1 MSVAP
6 VDRGRRARRRAA
18 ARATTSYAAGPP
30 PPVGKVVRQPRW
42 IPRYRLVLVAADAAL
57 ISLAGLVAMVVDGI
71 RDASVRGVS
80 YPVLVA
86 ALVPVWLVM
95 LGASRAYEPRFV
107 GVGSDEFR
115 RVFDASVRLLA
126 VVAAVAFA
134 LALPLSRSFVGLVF
148 PLGTALLLGGRY
160 AARKVLHQARKAGR
174 ASHRVLAVGTR
185 DAVAELVREAR
196 LAPYAG
202 FVVVGACVPETE
214 APLDVDGEAVPVV
227 GVPIDAAEHV
237 ATVDADTVAV
247 AGGWAMGTD
256 GVRRLS
262 WQLEGTGVD
271 LVVAPALTNVA
282 GPRISIRPVAGLPL
296 LHVEEPELTGA
307 RRLFKE
313 AFDRTLSVLIL
324 LAALPAMAVI
334 AVAIKTTSPGPVFFK
349 QRRVGQNG
357 REFTLWK
364 FRSMRPDA
372 EAVREE
378 LLDRNEHDG
387 VLFKIKKDPRVT
399 PVGRVLRRLSL
410 DELPQIVNVVRGDMS
425 LVGPRPPLPAEVA
438 AYRSDV
444 RRRLLVK
451 PGLTGLW
458 QVSGRSDLTWEESV
472 RLDLHYVE
480 NWSVALDAMILWKT
494 VGAVLR
500 GRGAY

>member
-6 VDRGRRARRRAA
+6 AERGRRARRRDAA
-18 ARATTSYAAGPP
+18 VERDGLGL
-30 PPVGKVVRQPRW
+30 PVSVPAVVRQPAWVR
-42 IPRYRLVLVAADAAL
+42 RYTLVLVALDAAL
-57 ISLAGLVAMVVDGI
+57 VGVAGLVAIAVDG
-71 RDASVRGVS
+71 AAGATLRGVT

-86 ALVPVWLVM
+86 GLVPVWLVM

-126 VVAAVAFA
+126 VVATVAFA
-134 LALPLSRSFVGLVF
+134 AALPLSRSFVALVF
-148 PLGTALLLGGRY
+148 PLGTVLLLLGRY
-160 AARKVLHQARKAGR
+160 AARKTLHKLRWSGR
-174 ASHRVLAVGTR
+174 ATHRVLAVGTR
-185 DAVAELVREAR
+185 DAVEELVREAR

-202 FVVVGACVPETE
+202 FRVVGACVPDTE
-214 APLDVDGEAVPVV
+214 VPLDVDGEEVPVV
-227 GVPIDAAEHV
+227 GVPIDAAERV
-237 ATVDADTVAV
+237 ADVDADTVAV

-271 LVVAPALTNVA
+271 LVVAPALTNIA

-296 LHVEEPELTGA
+296 LHVEEPEFTGA
-307 RRLFKE
+307 RRVFKGL
-313 AFDRTLSVLIL
+313 FDRVVAALVLV
-324 LAALPAMAVI
+324 AALPAMAVI
-334 AVAIKTTSPGPVFFK
+334 AVLIKTTSRGPVFFK
-349 QRRVGQNG
+349 QRRVGRNG

-372 EAVREE
+372 EAVRAE
-378 LLDRNEHDG
+378 LEDRNEHDG
-387 VLFKIKKDPRVT
+387 VLFKMKRDPRVT
-399 PVGRVLRRLSL
+399 TVGRVLRRLSL
-410 DELPQIVNVVRGDMS
+410 DELPQIINVVLGDMS
-425 LVGPRPPLPAEVA
+425 LVGPRPPLPSEVA
-438 AYRSDV
+438 AYKTDV

-480 NWSVALDAMILWKT
+480 NWSVALDFMILWKT

>member
-1 MSVAP
+1 VSVAP
-6 VDRGRRARRRAA
+6 AERGRRARRRGAA
-18 ARATTSYAAGPP
+18 ERDGLGL
-30 PPVGKVVRQPRW
+30 PVSVDSVVRRPAW
-42 IPRYRLVLVAADAAL
+42 ITRYTLTLVALDAAL
-57 ISLAGLVAMVVDGI
+57 VGLAGLVAIAVDGAS
-71 RDASVRGVS
+71 DATLRGVR

-86 ALVPVWLVM
+86 AVVPVWLVM
-95 LGASRAYEPRFV
+95 LGASRAYEARFV

-126 VVAAVAFA
+126 AVATVAFGF
-134 LALPLSRSFVGLVF
+134 ALPLSRSFVAIVF
-148 PLGTALLLGGRY
+148 PLATVLLLGGRY
-160 AARKVLHQARKAGR
+160 AARKVLHHARLSGR

-185 DAVAELVREAR
+185 DAVEELVREAR

-202 FVVVGACVPETE
+202 FLVVGVCVPDTE
-214 APLDVDGEAVPVV
+214 QPFAVDGEEVPVL
-227 GVPIDAAEHV
+227 GVPIDAAQRIADV
-237 ATVDADTVAV
+237 GADTVAV

-324 LAALPAMAVI
+324 LAALPAIAVI
-334 AVAIKTTSPGPVFFK
+334 AVAVKATSPGPVFFK
-349 QRRVGQNG
+349 QKRVGQNG

-364 FRSMRPDA
+364 FRSMRADA
-372 EAVREE
+372 EAVRKE
-378 LLDRNEHDG
+378 LEDQNEKDA
-387 VLFKIKKDPRVT
+387 VLFKMKRDPRVT
-399 PVGRVLRRLSL
+399 SVGRVLRRLSL
-410 DELPQIVNVVRGDMS
+410 DELPQILNVVRGDMS
-425 LVGPRPPLPAEVA
+425 LVGPRPPLPDEVA